1 MAKKQGI
8 SYSPNTA
15 LIQGA
20 GVAYRNYDNAPGM
33 YSGLDKV
40 VTAGTEMM
48 TGAVKEFEAEQKK
61 KEEEAKAAELEK
73 AKQDKDWFDLSGD
86 VYANAGS
93 FMKDVEYKDTAA
105 KITALKQ
112 EYLAAQ
118 KSGSAEEMAAVQIK
132 FNNIKNSVDDHKA
145 FRETITNPDYGL
157 SAAMD
162 HSGVKE
168 GSNGEDKTFMTGL
181 INEDYTITTE
191 GGKKYYNVGG
201 VKKTMAEIKE
211 MAILKDNVP
220 FAAYHQTR
228 QKYAK
233 AKSWNREDAYFE
245 VKNNIVP
252 KTINGLKAFVAD
264 DGFGNGKNF
273 TALLNDS
280 KNKAAIKKEIDASLF
295 DTDGVKGI
303 SGAEYDQFVLAV
315 TDSRH
320 ETWKQADGSYDE
332 QAWQKH
338 TSKIVT
344 EQLVNGM
351 GNAWTANQPK
361 KENEEEDKVDF
372 YSKGNKVQLIDN
384 QFLSGGSADA
394 LYSDIQSGASFDAK
408 NPITKEINNYSYQI
422 VDGTGG
428 WYENYQEGDNPK
440 TKESYIG
447 GADDIADVF
456 TNDPRFN
463 NLETTREQEVNITGG
478 AGANLIKLKNQNDL
492 TKKTGIDRSLF
503 QKKGDDVAEV
513 IKQFLPENYD
523 VISGKEFTFAGRKGE
538 SMFSTDDNYIQ
549 IINIKNPDEKYE
561 FNTLY
566 VADPVKAQEQ
576 LNDFFNKFKNKL
588 VQPRIPGE

>member
-1 MAKKQGI
+1 MAKKQGT

-40 VTAGTEMM
+40 IEAGTGMM
-48 TGAVKEFEAEQKK
+48 EEAVEGFEVEQKRI
-61 KEEEAKAAELEK
+61 EEEAKAAKAEK

-105 KITALKQ
+105 KITALKK

-132 FNNIKNSVDDHKA
+132 FNNIKSDIDDHKA
-145 FRETITNPDYGL
+145 FRETITDPEYGL

-162 HSGVKE
+162 HSGVKD
-168 GSNGEDKTFMTGL
+168 GSNGEDKAFMTGL
-181 INEDYTITTE
+181 IKEDYTITTE

-220 FAAYHQTR
+220 FATYHQTR
-228 QKYAK
+228 KKYAT
-233 AKSWNREDAYFE
+233 AKSWNKEDAYFE

-295 DTDGVKGI
+295 DTDNSGTI
-303 SGAEYDQFVLAV
+303 SDAEYDQFVLAV

-320 ETWKQADGSYDE
+320 KTWKQADGSYDE

-351 GNAWTANQPK
+351 GNAWTANQKPEGDGDQNPFGTPSK
-361 KENEEEDKVDF
+361 KDFNTKYGEWVSNAERNRRREFVEN
-372 YSKGNKVQLIDN
+372 N
-384 QFLSGGSADA
+384 QGFNGLGGSYEYNATNKTWTLDSGDGANPINMYDILKDEALLLPGDKRVGSKVGGAKKAQPLNMANEPVENGLLTNVFMMDDA
-394 LYSDIQSGASFDAK
+394 KAIDQMKLVLPPNFTVRSGASKAGKFFGVDKVQIISDGGVDLGTFDVGYDDSEKAL
-408 NPITKEINNYSYQI
+408 
-422 VDGTGG
+422 D
-428 WYENYQEGDNPK
+428 
-440 TKESYIG
+440 ESK
-447 GADDIADVF
+447 
-456 TNDPRFN
+456 RFN
-463 NLETTREQEVNITGG
+463 SNLQDY
-478 AGANLIKLKNQNDL
+478 LI
-492 TKKTGIDRSLF
+492 G
-503 QKKGDDVAEV
+503 
-513 IKQFLPENYD
+513 
-523 VISGKEFTFAGRKGE
+523 EF
-538 SMFSTDDNYIQ
+538 
-549 IINIKNPDEKYE
+549 
-561 FNTLY
+561 
-566 VADPVKAQEQ
+566 
-576 LNDFFNKFKNKL
+576 
-588 VQPRIPGE
+588 